1 MMGTFLFLLFLI
13 HHVIANDSSLMS
25 PQAPEDTLAS
35 SAFLPAD
42 PLAQIPG
49 NDLSTSALKSGK
61 VSNSEPGLEQT
72 SAEGRELP
80 ILAGNDIAICNS
92 RIEKFPD
99 QIFTPGRSRSSL
111 ARFNKRRIPD
121 FCSFQPTDQP
131 VVAPQNLEE
140 GRTSDPLNPSP
151 EVPGPRIPGK
161 SNSASPEEPLT
172 GPASVEE
179 MRALIY
185 LFPGID
191 GEPNPNVCSILLRP
205 LHKVPICAP
214 PHPARDS
221 FADAVTPARLC
232 EFLFLSFFLPSITE
246 HPTYRVDR

>member
-1 MMGTFLFLLFLI
+1 MGTFLFLLFLI
-13 HHVIANDSSLMS
+13 HHAIANESSLMS

-35 SAFLPAD
+35 SVFLPAD

-49 NDLSTSALKSGK
+49 SYLFTSAWKSRK
-61 VSNSEPGLEQT
+61 VSNSEPGLEQSST
-72 SAEGRELP
+72 EGPELP
-80 ILAGNDIAICNS
+80 ILAGNDIVTCNS

-99 QIFTPGRSRSSL
+99 QIFAPSRSRRSL

-131 VVAPQNLEE
+131 VIAPQNLEE
-140 GRTSDPLNPSP
+140 VRTSAPLTPSP

-161 SNSASPEEPLT
+161 SNSASPEEPLK
-172 GPASVEE
+172 GPASGEE

-185 LFPGID
+185 QFPGTN
-191 GEPNPNVCSILLRP
+191 GEPNPNVCSIRLKP

-214 PHPARDS
+214 PHPTRDS
-221 FADAVTPARLC
+221 FADAVSPARFC
-232 EFLFLSFFLPSITE
+232 KFLFPAFFPPSITK
-246 HPTYRVDR
+246 HLKYRVDQ